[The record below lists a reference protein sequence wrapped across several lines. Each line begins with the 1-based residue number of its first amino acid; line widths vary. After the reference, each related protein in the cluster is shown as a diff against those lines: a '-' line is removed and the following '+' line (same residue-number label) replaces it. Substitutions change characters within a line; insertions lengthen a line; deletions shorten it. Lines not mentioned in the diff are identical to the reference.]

1 MCGAP
6 GGLGEGESIFL
17 GSLSNSEGG
26 ISSCQWR
33 IHCAQFDARCFS
45 KSVGRRTGRV
55 AKVNLQSLQ
64 RLCHPKLGE
73 DGGAQHLFGV
83 GRGCEP
89 QTPNEEDKK
98 RHVLLEWRSRQFFC
112 IAMSIRASNHAW
124 INGWDG
130 IVQSSAERIPSGG
143 SPFPVG
149 EAPALGGAR
158 EEFPTV
164 Q

>member
-1 MCGAP
+1 MEAY
-6 GGLGEGESIFL
+6 
-17 GSLSNSEGG
+17 G
-26 ISSCQWR
+26 ICKYVWNDSGMICQPMLELR
-33 IHCAQFDARCFS
+33 
-45 KSVGRRTGRV
+45 
-55 AKVNLQSLQ
+55 Q
-64 RLCHPKLGE
+64 R
-73 DGGAQHLFGV
+73 Q
-83 GRGCEP
+83 
-89 QTPNEEDKK
+89 EDKK

-130 IVQSSAERIPSGG
+130 MVQSSAERIPSGG
-143 SPFPVG
+143 SPFPVVG